1 MKTTT
6 TIKMFDG
13 ELLIDMNRLLETYLF
28 LLEMFQLQ
36 KIKLLDQTKEE

>member
-6 TIKMFDG
+6 TIEMFDR

-36 KIKLLDQTKEE
+36 KIKLLDQTEEE